1 MKTRIVQNDPREPD
15 SSEFS
20 ATPQIRP
27 GTRSIADSGV
37 IRRWS

>member
-1 MKTRIVQNDPREPD
+1 MKTRIVQNDPNKPD
-15 SSEFS
+15 STEFS

-37 IRRWS
+37 LWRWS